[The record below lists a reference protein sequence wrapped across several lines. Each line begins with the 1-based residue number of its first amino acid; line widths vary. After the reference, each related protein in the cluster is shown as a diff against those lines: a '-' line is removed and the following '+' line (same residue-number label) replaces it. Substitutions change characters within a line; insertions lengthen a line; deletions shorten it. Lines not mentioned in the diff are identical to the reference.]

1 MADFESV
8 LKCLPKDSWLN
19 AWMSIWPLAEPPKS
33 YILFSGMAMLG
44 AALGRKVYFSLDV
57 HRVFPL
63 MNVLLIGPSGIGK
76 STALR
81 DMALKAL
88 IYQIPEEDRPGI
100 ITGKATKEALHQ
112 ELSMVPHSIIL
123 ASELSNMFSKEKY
136 NEGQI
141 SYVTDLLD
149 LMPTSIRTKSGGLQV
164 IQKPECC
171 ILGGSTKEWL
181 QDALPSNSGE
191 GGFLPRF
198 FIVKEDHKFQR
209 IADPKRHMSE
219 KKHKELLSERDRVG
233 YEFLRLTRISDGVY
247 DFEDYDASDAYSY
260 WYQTYQPESG
270 SLAPFAA
277 RAGAHVLRLALLCAI
292 SCRRDAITATDV
304 QAAISLYNYASDK
317 LAEII
322 IPMTPEGRKINK
334 LLDAIGK
341 LELAGTDIRRVMR
354 NSCSAGDVDR
364 MLADL
369 VRDRELVFQ
378 DGKYRRKNVR

>member
-1 MADFESV
+1 MDFESV
-8 LKCLPKDSWLN
+8 LKCLPKDSWFK
-19 AWMSIWPLAEPPKS
+19 AWMSVWPLSEPPKS

-44 AALGRKVYFSLDV
+44 AVLGRRVSFSLDV

-63 MNVLLIGPSGIGK
+63 MNLLLLGPSGIGK
-76 STALR
+76 STAL
-81 DMALKAL
+81 LNIGIKTL

-100 ITGKATKEALHQ
+100 IEGKATKESLHS
-112 ELSMVPHSIIL
+112 ELIQVPHSIIF

-141 SYVTDLLD
+141 SYITNLLD
-149 LMPTSIRTKSGGLQV
+149 LNATSIRTKSGGIQT

-181 QDALPSNSGE
+181 QDALPSNSGD

-209 IADPKRHMSE
+209 IADPKRHISD
-219 KKHKELLSERDRVG
+219 KKWKELLSERDRVA
-233 YEFLRLTRISDGVY
+233 YEFLRLSKISGGIY

-260 WYQTYQPESG
+260 WYQTYLPDSG

-277 RAGAHVLRLALLCAI
+277 RAGAHILRMALLLAV
-292 SCRRDAITATDV
+292 SRHRDSIGVDDV
-304 QAAISLYNYASDK
+304 RCAISLYGYASDK

-334 LLDAIGK
+334 LLDAIGR
-341 LELAGTDIRRVMR
+341 LELTGTDVRRVMR
-354 NSCSAGDVDR
+354 NHCSAGDVDR
-364 MLADL
+364 MLGDL
-369 VRDRELVFQ
+369 VRDRELIYNE
-378 DGKYRRKNVR
+378 GKYRRKNA